1 MGEETNNSRPVCLR
15 DYDYDFPFLILGPS
29 VPLSL
34 VPKDSR
40 AIIAAMPRQEIEDTR
55 FRLTEPQARAISE
68 TFGTPIYV
76 IDETHFR
83 ERIRR
88 YRAAAEAAYPQ
99 TQIAF
104 ASKANST
111 LAVLAIAAL
120 EGCLIDVASEG
131 ELRAALAAGVP
142 AAKCHLHGNNKTRR
156 EIVFAIDKGVSEIV
170 VDNFPEIETL
180 IQISQDRQLPD
191 LVLRLAPGVDPVT
204 HEKISTGQADTKF
217 GFNIA
222 DGSAERAL
230 LMCVKK
236 GLPLI
241 GFHCHVGSQLLD
253 SEAQISGGE
262 LLAQFAV
269 EMKSKH
275 GFVTKLI
282 NVGGGLGVR
291 YTDKDMPEDIEEYS
305 KAVAKSVLGALG
317 GSGLTLDLIQEPGRA
332 LVAESGVT
340 LYAVG
345 VVKTVPTKNGLRTYV
360 VVDGGL
366 SDNPRPVMYGA
377 QYTAER
383 IVRSNS
389 SLGGEVSERSESGKG
404 SFSIS
409 GKHCETDLLFKDVD
423 LPNDIAVGDVL
434 QVLCTGG
441 YNSSMASNYNR
452 YPRPGTILIRT
463 DGSYEMVQRPEEWS
477 ELFAREAVPADLM
490 GLAVK

>member
-1 MGEETNNSRPVCLR
+1 
-15 DYDYDFPFLILGPS
+15 
-29 VPLSL
+29 
-34 VPKDSR
+34 
-40 AIIAAMPRQEIEDTR
+40 MPPQENEDTR
-55 FRLTEPQARAISE
+55 FRLTEPQARALSE
-68 TFGTPIYV
+68 TFGTPLYV

-83 ERIRR
+83 DRIRR
-88 YRAAAEAAYPQ
+88 YKGAAEAAYKQ

-111 LAVLAIAAL
+111 LAVLAIAAQ

-142 AAKCHLHGNNKTRR
+142 ASKCHLHGNNKTRR

-180 IQISQDRQLPD
+180 IQISQDRTLPD
-191 LVLRLAPGVDPVT
+191 LVLRLAPGVDPIT

-217 GFNIA
+217 GFNIV
-222 DGSAERAL
+222 DGSAEKAL
-230 LMCVKK
+230 LRCVEA

-253 SEAQISGGE
+253 PEAQISGGE

-269 EMKSKH
+269 EMKRKH
-275 GFVTKLI
+275 GFETKLI

-291 YTDKDMPEDIEEYS
+291 YTEKDAPENIEVYS
-305 KAVAKSVLGALG
+305 KAVADSVLKALA
-317 GSGLTLDLIQEPGRA
+317 GSGLTPSLIQEPGRA

-340 LYAVG
+340 LYTVG
-345 VVKTVPTKNGLRTYV
+345 VVKTVPTKSGPRTYV

-377 QYTAER
+377 QYTIER
-383 IVRSNS
+383 VVPS
-389 SLGGEVSERSESGKG
+389 GQSEITDQRGA
-404 SFSIS
+404 FSVS
-409 GKHCETDLLFKDVD
+409 GKHCETDLLFKDVH
-423 LPNDIAVGDVL
+423 LPSDIAVGDVV

-452 YPRPGTILIRT
+452 YPRPGTALVRT
-463 DGSYEMVQRPEEWS
+463 DGSFELVQRSEEWS